1 MSLSCGCSWQRR
13 PLCCVGASVVVTQ
26 VWLLLAQRRLS
37 PGVLSVPS
45 SAQDAPTENV
55 PAQICAVLAE
65 QRLTARHHFPLLTC
79 LPLLSWSRASRQ
91 SDLGWWGTGVLCS
104 LAGPEG
110 LNGTRPLAQV
120 AQEKVPEPRTCPF
133 STLLLLN
140 PVERWP
146 HERGGASAWGLTT
159 LAPWWSLNQP
169 SLAPPCAGP
178 LPFLGMVLPASLS
191 PLSWV
196 YFAPVA
202 SHSVHP
208 CPFLPLAS
216 ISYCFCLL
224 PLSET

>member
-1 MSLSCGCSWQRR
+1 MHFIWQPCSGLCCVGVSVVVTQLWLLLAQRR

-79 LPLLSWSRASRQ
+79 LPLLSWSRGSRQ

-110 LNGTRPLAQV
+110 MAQGHWH
-120 AQEKVPEPRTCPF
+120 R
-133 STLLLLN
+133 
-140 PVERWP
+140 
-146 HERGGASAWGLTT
+146 
-159 LAPWWSLNQP
+159 
-169 SLAPPCAGP
+169 
-178 LPFLGMVLPASLS
+178 
-191 PLSWV
+191 
-196 YFAPVA
+196 
-202 SHSVHP
+202 
-208 CPFLPLAS
+208 
-216 ISYCFCLL
+216 
-224 PLSET
+224 